1 MASPTN
7 FAGLLQPTQQSGLL
21 PSPETNRAILNDL
34 VHNELATEVYP
45 FLADRPLARLGFDP
59 RRVSFLP
66 ASPPTGSSWD
76 ERMLS
81 NDVAASYPDL
91 FESAMPLGSYV
102 PSKPFDD
109 DPDQYLKAVAPPFQ
123 QAAIARWGLLDD
135 PLDRMYMYSDL
146 DDFAED
152 QEALLPGTTPV
163 QDQTRTKLLQVLAHE
178 SGHRGLQILM
188 NKYPHLVDE
197 IYDSPAFGKN
207 LNESLIRLQDLAS
220 YHGNARDAVQY
231 LKENF
236 PKDYDSAIEA
246 LKLSY
251 SEPLNE
257 MAKELLEEQGRPA
270 ELTLNKDF
278 KRLW

>member
-1 MASPTN
+1 MASSTN

-21 PSPETNRAILNDL
+21 PSPETNRAILNYL

-59 RRVSFLP
+59 KRVSFLP
-66 ASPPTGSSWD
+66 ALAPTGSSLKQRVSGD
-76 ERMLS
+76 IQS
-81 NDVAASYPDL
+81 SYPAL
-91 FESAMPLGSYV
+91 FDSEVPSGMYV

-109 DPDQYLKAVAPPFQ
+109 DPMQYLSRYVQPFQ
-123 QAAIARWGLLDD
+123 QEAIFRWGLLDD
-135 PLDRMYMYSDL
+135 PLDRMYMYTDV
-146 DDFAED
+146 DDYRED
-152 QEALLPGTTPV
+152 QEALESGDTPV
-163 QDQTRTKLLQVLAHE
+163 EDQAKTKLLQVLAHE

-220 YHGNARDAVQY
+220 YHGNASDAVQY